1 MNAEQ
6 EWVERLRGGD
16 REALRSLMDA
26 YGDDV
31 MRTAVLLL
39 GDRHGAED
47 ISQEV
52 FWTVF
57 RRIHQKSESGSLRAW
72 MMKITVNLCRTQM
85 RKASWK
91 RMFVREQPWRDEIS
105 SIGTTEAVAL
115 RLTLRDCIWKL
126 SYPDREVIVLH
137 YYQDWAIA
145 DISAVL
151 GQPEG
156 TVKSR
161 LSRARSKLERILKES
176 GWEHE

>member
-1 MNAEQ
+1 MNAEE
-6 EWVERLRGGD
+6 EWVTRLRGGD

-26 YGDDV
+26 YGNDV

-72 MMKITVNLCRTQM
+72 IMKITVNLCRAQM

-91 RMFVREQPWRDEIS
+91 RLFFRDQPWRNEIS
-105 SIGTTEAVAL
+105 SIGTTESVAL
-115 RLTLRDCIWKL
+115 RLTLGDCIQKM
-126 SYPDREVIVLH
+126 SYPDREIIVLH
-137 YYQDWAIA
+137 YLQDWAIA
-145 DISAVL
+145 DISVVL

-161 LSRARSKLERILKES
+161 LSRARRKLERILKES
-176 GWEHE
+176 GWEYE

>member
-1 MNAEQ
+1 MNAEE
-6 EWVERLRGGD
+6 EWVTRLRSGD

-26 YGDDV
+26 YGNDV

-57 RRIHQKSESGSLRAW
+57 RRIHQKSENGSLRAW
-72 MMKITVNLCRTQM
+72 IMKITVNLCRAQM

-91 RMFVREQPWRDEIS
+91 RLFFRS
-105 SIGTTEAVAL
+105 SRGGTDLFHRNHGIGGAASHVG
-115 RLTLRDCIWKL
+115 DCIRKL
-126 SYPDREVIVLH
+126 SYPDREMIVLH
-137 YYQDWAIA
+137 YFQDWPIA
-145 DISAVL
+145 DISVVL

-161 LSRARSKLERILKES
+161 LSRTP
-176 GWEHE
+176 